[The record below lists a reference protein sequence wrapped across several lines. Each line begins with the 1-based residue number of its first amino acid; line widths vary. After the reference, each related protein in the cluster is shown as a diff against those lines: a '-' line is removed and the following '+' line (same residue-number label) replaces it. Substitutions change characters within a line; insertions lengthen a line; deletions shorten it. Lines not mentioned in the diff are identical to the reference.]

1 MIPIYEQT
9 SAEYIKVPISTAV
22 ELLTFLA
29 GLENGAYKLSVQQFQ
44 QVDDLSTMLKEKVG
58 CRSCPV

>member
-1 MIPIYEQT
+1 MIPVYEQ
-9 SAEYIKVPISTAV
+9 APLEYINIPISTAV

-29 GLENGAYKLSVQQFQ
+29 GLEDGACELSVQQLQ
-44 QVDDLSTMLKEKVG
+44 QVDDLSTMLKEKVR